1 MTNRFILA
9 PIAFAISAA
18 FIAAAATPA
27 MAAETGICATAP
39 GQIRTVA
46 TTAQPDQAR
55 KALTLV
61 NVGEKLCEAGARNE
75 AGKKFSAAAK
85 ALGTDMAA
93 LTSAAPTRNSTPGS
107 ALPGRVGRCRLRST
121 RCRLLRAQRC
131 CCRAA
136 N

>member
-27 MAAETGICATAP
+27 MAAETGVCATAP
-39 GQIRTVA
+39 GQIRTIA

-55 KALTLV
+55 KALNLV

-85 ALGTDMAA
+85 VLGTDMAA
-93 LTSAAPTRNSTPGS
+93 LTSAAPT
-107 ALPGRVGRCRLRST
+107 
-121 RCRLLRAQRC
+121 AQ
-131 CCRAA
+131 
-136 N
+136 